1 MAYASVMMTEI
12 STRIQLK
19 IIQDF
24 YLVVNTIPLLE
35 VRESFFI
42 ISLEGSNVN
51 LYFLVYSTALEIV
64 E

>member
-1 MAYASVMMTEI
+1 MMTEI